1 MLSDPPWQCPI
12 HNDTLETLIWTKMW
26 KITSFFEHLLNSD
39 NYAWKFWS
47 VHLILYK
54 FDPEVNLF
62 YNKQG
67 VSDVL
72 RGGERRKEGKLW
84 KNSKV
89 TFLNKLILFYAER
102 LRKFRWVS
110 AYGVQLNRTKRWYQT
125 FSRNCL
131 KCGLSW
137 LTST

>member
-1 MLSDPPWQCPI
+1 M
-12 HNDTLETLIWTKMW
+12 
-26 KITSFFEHLLNSD
+26 
-39 NYAWKFWS
+39 
-47 VHLILYK
+47 
-54 FDPEVNLF
+54 NLF

-102 LRKFRWVS
+102 LRKFR
-110 AYGVQLNRTKRWYQT
+110 
-125 FSRNCL
+125 
-131 KCGLSW
+131 
-137 LTST
+137 